1 MAVLSNNG
9 RLISSLPLASQVFG
23 TDELLIQSNG
33 LTKRLP
39 YSAFT
44 SSILS
49 PTKFNPYG
57 SAVNFSNNNNKFT
70 GSFYSIN
77 NKLANFAVVNV
88 RQGIT
93 VDGLSTLDTV
103 VGNLFNGNFLG
114 SLSGDVTGNLI
125 GKVNGQFTGS
135 MTGSLT
141 GSVYSTGK
149 STFNNIDVNGG
160 TIDGTIIGNTVQSL
174 IRGTRISASIGFNG
188 GLTGS
193 IRGDVYTQNG
203 SKVLENGITA
213 NPNGNVPS
221 AFFYGTS
228 SYGIQALTAAYALAG
243 GGAAVN
249 GLPTGGTQYQIL
261 AKSSATDYATI
272 WTSPITASTPG
283 NNNYL
288 AVWSGAKSLQNLN
301 NFYYAGANWICTTPF
316 SVTNTLTV
324 TGKVTAQS
332 LTGSF
337 YGVLTSPPSDVKIT
351 AASTYTING
360 DLYPSSVLHVS
371 SSGATVTLNL
381 TKGKTCTVLIK
392 NNGAY
397 SISTWNTSINWGA
410 STTSL
415 YWKNGSAPTITSGAG
430 KKDVFTFVN
439 INDYVLGSAVQ
450 NFS

>member
-9 RLISSLPLASQVFG
+9 RLISSLPLASQVLG

-33 LTKRLP
+33 ITKRLT

-44 SSILS
+44 SSILQS
-49 PTKFNPYG
+49 SKFNPYG
-57 SAVNFSNNNNKFT
+57 SAVNFTSNNNKFT
-70 GSFYSIN
+70 GSFYGTT

-93 VDGLSTLDTV
+93 VFGLSTLETVLGDTFSGDFL
-103 VGNLFNGNFLG
+103 GNLTGDVDGNLNGN
-114 SLSGDVTGNLI
+114 
-125 GKVNGQFTGS
+125 VNGQLTGS
-135 MTGSLT
+135 MIGVITGSI
-141 GSVYSTGK
+141 YSTGK

-160 TIDGTIIGNTVQSL
+160 TIDATAIGNSSQST
-174 IRGTRISASIGFNG
+174 IKGTKISASVGFNG

-193 IRGDVYTQNG
+193 LRGDVYTQGGN
-203 SKVLENGITA
+203 KVLENGTTA

-228 SYGIQALTAAYALAG
+228 SYATQALTAAYVDGGSGISATQAKSYVTTSMNSG
-243 GGAAVN
+243 GGVVN
-249 GLPTGGTQYQIL
+249 TIPKYSGTSKLGLSSISDNGTNVDI
-261 AKSSATDYATI
+261 SS
-272 WTSPITASTPG
+272 
-283 NNNYL
+283 YL
-288 AVWSGAKSLQNLN
+288 S
-301 NFYYAGANWICTTPF
+301 
-316 SVTNTLTV
+316 V